1 MRLHVLGVPSA
12 PANKNYNI
20 QAFSTKVINA
30 CKMFKQQGMHV
41 IYYGTELCQVE
52 CDEFVPV
59 ISKEML
65 EEEFAKVYSGKDWKT
80 QGMEQFTQEME
91 NTFNQK
97 AISEIRLRQKSKDF
111 IITFWGY
118 PQLKVLEE
126 FPDLIGVEAAIGYAH
141 SSGRHKIYESYALKH
156 GLEGQIKIAEASHNF
171 YDTVIP
177 SPVDLNDFEFS
188 AEKDDY
194 FLMCGRLLWAKGVD
208 IAIQTTEEIGAKL
221 ILAGTLHGAQPNF
234 PDHVQFVGPV
244 NVEQRKKLM
253 SKAKGLFCPTLYSE
267 PYGYVAVE
275 SMASGTPVIAVDTG
289 AFTETVLHGI
299 TGYRCR
305 TFEQFCWAAK
315 NIDKISPYDCRSW
328 AEKNYSLEKI
338 GHMYK
343 DYLESLYLLYTKE
356 GWYSKNLERH
366 DLNFLVKHFPR

>member
-20 QAFSTKVINA
+20 HAFSTKVINA
-30 CKMFKQQGMHV
+30 CKMFKQQGMYV

-52 CDEFVPV
+52 CDEFVPL
-59 ISKEML
+59 ISEEML
-65 EEEFAKVYSGKDWKT
+65 KKEFAKVYSDRDWKT
-80 QGMEQFTQEME
+80 QGMDQFTEEME
-91 NTFNQK
+91 NIFNER
-97 AISEIRLRQKSKDF
+97 AISEIRLRQKSNDF
-111 IITFWGY
+111 IITFWA
-118 PQLKVLEE
+118 QLKVLEE
-126 FPDLIGVEAAIGYAH
+126 FSNLIGVEAAIGYAH

-156 GLEGQIKIAEASHNF
+156 GLEGQKKIAEASLNF

-194 FLMCGRLLWAKGVD
+194 FLMCGRLIWAKGID
-208 IAIQTTEEIGAKL
+208 IAIQTTQEIGAKL
-221 ILAGTLHGAQPNF
+221 IIAGTLHGAQPNF
-234 PDHVQFVGPV
+234 PDHVEFVGPV

-275 SMASGTPVIAVDTG
+275 SMASGTPVITVDTG

-315 NIDKISPYDCRSW
+315 NIDKISPYDCKSW
-328 AEKNYSLEKI
+328 AEENYSLEKI
-338 GHMYK
+338 GRMYK
-343 DYLESLYLLYTKE
+343 DYLESLLLLYTKE
-356 GWYSKNLERH
+356 GWYSKNLERQ
-366 DLNFLVKHFPR
+366 DLNFLVKHFPK